1 MHKLI
6 TTRFAGYA
14 GKTLQEGYDSL
25 EIKPRNSGPGSVPSA
40 AFGRVSHVAGAFVI
54 RSVDQILPYCVISA
68 EYPEGIKIGGMQCKS
83 GQARAAAMAKAKA
96 AGKPF

>member
-1 MHKLI
+1 MRARRCRKG
-6 TTRFAGYA
+6 TTASR
-14 GKTLQEGYDSL
+14 SSP
-25 EIKPRNSGPGSVPSA
+25 EIPGQVP
-40 AFGRVSHVAGAFVI
+40 FRLRRWGGVSHVAGAFVI

-68 EYPEGIKIGGMQCKS
+68 EYPECIKVGGMQCKS